1 MEAIILAAGYATRL
15 YPLTLDT
22 PKPLLEI
29 GGRPMVEH
37 IIQNMERVKGLN
49 RIYIVTND
57 KFYPNFLAWQRGFSS
72 SKPIEI
78 INDGTT
84 TNENRLGAI
93 GDINYVL
100 HVREVREDLMVV
112 AGDNLF
118 EVPLSKVANSFYENE
133 YSTLVLYDV
142 KDRELAKKYGIV
154 AVDEQFRV
162 INFQEKP
169 AEPYSTLASTGIY
182 LFPKKSLMLLEEYSA
197 NGSGKDR
204 PGDFIAWLYPREPV
218 YAYITD
224 RTWYDIG
231 SLEQLEKARR
241 EFKTD

>member
-1 MEAIILAAGYATRL
+1 MAAGYGRRL
-15 YPLTLDT
+15 YPLTKEY
-22 PKPLLEI
+22 PKPLLPI
-29 GGRPMVEH
+29 AGSPIVEY
-37 IIQNMERVKGLN
+37 IARKLAKVKGLN
-49 RIYIVTND
+49 EIVVVTND

-93 GDINYVL
+93 GDINHVL
-100 HVREVREDLMVV
+100 HVREVREDLMVA

-118 EVPLSKVANSFYENE
+118 EVSLSKVASSFYEKE

-142 KDRELAKKYGIV
+142 RDRELAKKYGIV

-169 AEPYSTLASTGIY
+169 AEPSSTLASTGIY

>member
-15 YPLTLDT
+15 YPLTSDT
-22 PKPLLEI
+22 PKPLLEV

-37 IIQNMERVKGLN
+37 IIHNMERVKELN
-49 RIYIVTND
+49 KIYIVTND
-57 KFYPNFLAWQRGFSS
+57 KFYPNFLAWQRRCSS
-72 SKPIEI
+72 SKQIEI
-78 INDGTT
+78 LNDGTT

-100 HVREVREDLMVV
+100 HARDIHKDLIVV

-118 EVPLSKVANSFYENE
+118 EVPLPKVASSFYEQG

-154 AVDEQFRV
+154 AVDEQFKV

-169 AEPYSTLASTGIY
+169 VEPYSTLASTGIY
-182 LFPKKSLMLLEEYSA
+182 LFPKKSLVLLEEYSA

-224 RTWYDIG
+224 KTWYDIG
-231 SLEQLEKARR
+231 SLEQLEKARQ

>member
-22 PKPLLEI
+22 PKPLLEV

-37 IIQNMERVKGLN
+37 IIHNMERVKELN
-49 RIYIVTND
+49 KIYIVTND
-57 KFYPNFLAWQRGFSS
+57 KFYPNFLAWQRRFSS

-78 INDGTT
+78 LSDGTT

-100 HVREVREDLMVV
+100 HAREIHEDLMVV

-118 EVPLSKVANSFYENE
+118 EVPLSKVTNSFYQWEH
-133 YSTLVLYDV
+133 STLALYDV
-142 KDRELAKKYGIV
+142 KDRELAKKYGII
-154 AVDEQFRV
+154 AVDENFKV
-162 INFQEKP
+162 IDFQEKP
-169 AEPYSTLASTGIY
+169 AEPSSTLASTGIY
-182 LFPKKSLMLLEEYSA
+182 LFPKNSLVLLEEYSA
-197 NGSGKDR
+197 NGSSKDR

-218 YAYITD
+218 YAYVTD
-224 RTWYDIG
+224 KTWYDIG
-231 SLEQLEKARR
+231 SLEQLEKARQ